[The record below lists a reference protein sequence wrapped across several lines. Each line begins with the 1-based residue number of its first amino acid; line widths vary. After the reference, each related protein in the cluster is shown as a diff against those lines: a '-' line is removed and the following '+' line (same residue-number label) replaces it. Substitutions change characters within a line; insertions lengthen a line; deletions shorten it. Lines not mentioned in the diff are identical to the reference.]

1 MTQKNYPDW
10 LRALSIKP
18 LYAWE
23 IIQGYKDEEYRT
35 WKTNKRETF
44 LIHASSS
51 KDTDDVLIE
60 HYGLQLAEIDKLRGA
75 IIGASTEC
83 EGEWAFT
90 LMGTVAFPDPFK
102 CRGKLN
108 FWLPNTDEQ
117 ITAFNK
123 AWKAIAKL
131 KTA

>member
-1 MTQKNYPDW
+1 MIRKNYPDW

-23 IIQGYKDEEYRT
+23 IIQGYKLEEYRT
-35 WKTNKRETF
+35 WKTNKREIF

-60 HYGLQLAEIDKLRGA
+60 HYGLELAEIDKLRGA
-75 IIGASTEC
+75 IIGASTITDCVTTEC

-90 LMGTVAFPDPFK
+90 LGVLVAS
-102 CRGKLN
+102 
-108 FWLPNTDEQ
+108 EQ
-117 ITAFNK
+117 
-123 AWKAIAKL
+123 
-131 KTA
+131 KTGLSRVT